1 MTLDGIPETLP
12 PVAET
17 AERPHSVAGESRQA
31 ARRRTPPAV
40 SDELLDRSGSDAED
54 NHVLDDLA

>member
-17 AERPHSVAGESRQA
+17 AERSRSRA
-31 ARRRTPPAV
+31 AEPQPAASRRRMLPAV
-40 SDELLDRSGSDAED
+40 PQEEGPLDDDSQES
-54 NHVLDDLA
+54 HVLDDLA

>member
-17 AERPHSVAGESRQA
+17 AERSRFPA
-31 ARRRTPPAV
+31 TELRPLGLRRRSALRQEPE
-40 SDELLDRSGSDAED
+40 DDQLEDDARES
-54 NHVLDDLA
+54 HVLDDRL